1 MLNDT
6 ADILRLHP
14 IRKTKEQKKAFRDDV
29 IGYVK
34 ELGYQAYVEEGQ
46 LGAQNLVI
54 GDPDSARYLLTA
66 HYDTPGTIGIP
77 NKLAPCNVFHTGLVF
92 GRNVLFGM
100 LFGFGVGFLFGEGYR
115 FAGIVF
121 TCLFVLIMLALR
133 FQLLPANK
141 SNVNDNSSGVITLL
155 EIARTLPQAHRGKV
169 CFVLFDLEEWG
180 LVGSS
185 SYRRAHK
192 QATEQQVVLNLDCVG
207 DGDHIIF
214 FPTKKAKQDQVLMN
228 RVHRLGGWFGKK
240 NILLH
245 QKGFSMFPSD
255 QRNFPLGFGIA
266 AFQKSGK
273 IGYFC
278 DKIHTSKDTVLD
290 PTNVNLLRAAL
301 TTLICEESG
310 KDQKYGS

>member
-1 MLNDT
+1 MLNEPV
-6 ADILRLHP
+6 DILSLHP
-14 IRKTKEQKKAFRDDV
+14 IRKTKEQKQAFRDDV

-34 ELGYQAYVEEGQ
+34 ELGYHAHVEDGQ
-46 LGAQNLVI
+46 LGAKNLII
-54 GDPDSARYLLTA
+54 GNPDSAQYLLTA

-77 NKLAPCNVFHTGLVF
+77 NKYAPCNAFHTGLVF
-92 GRNVLFGM
+92 GRNILIGM
-100 LFGFGVGFLFGEGYR
+100 LFGFGVGALFGEGYS

-121 TCLFVLIMLALR
+121 TCLFVLILLALR

-141 SNVNDNSSGVITLL
+141 SNVNDNSSGVITVL

-185 SYRRAHK
+185 SYRKAHK
-192 QATEQQVVLNLDCVG
+192 QATEHQVVLNLDCVG

-214 FPTKKAKQDQVLMN
+214 FPTKKVKQDRAFMN

-245 QKGFSMFPSD
+245 QKGFSMFPSA

-266 AFQKSGK
+266 AFRKSGK
-273 IGYFC
+273 IGYYC

-290 PTNVNLLRAAL
+290 ITNVNLLRAAL
-301 TTLICEESG
+301 TTLICEETG
-310 KDQKYGS
+310 KEQKYGS